1 MHWLSDLFTNQSIA
15 QAVLIYSLI
24 IGVGVSLGKLKAF
37 NVSLGATWVLFAGLL
52 ASYAGVKVNPEAQH
66 FLKDFGLILFI
77 YALGLQVGPGFF
89 ASLKKQALV
98 NNLIS
103 GGVVLLGA
111 LITILLMKISDEP
124 AGIMT
129 GIMSGAVTNTPG
141 LGAAQQA
148 LTDLQKGAEYGGIGT
163 MGLAYAIAYPFGV
176 IGILMVFLVLR
187 RLLKVDLNHERELY
201 QRKELLN
208 PAKPDSVHLVVRNP
222 SLFKQ
227 PLNAIDSIFKEP
239 FIVSRIQ
246 HNGRIFTPNP
256 DTILQEGDI
265 LLVVA
270 PQSLITQLK
279 LVIGPETE
287 TDLKQQPSPI
297 ISRKIAVTRREVT
310 KQELGEIGSLQI
322 PNYTLTRIN
331 RAGIEFVPDRHIYLQ
346 LGDRITVVGTQEA
359 VGKVETVLG
368 NTLKRLDTPQL
379 APIFLGIALG
389 VILGSIPLYIP
400 GIPIPVKIGL
410 AGGPLIIALLISRF
424 GQPWGL
430 YTYVTHS
437 ANLMLREI
445 GLVLFLASIGLGSG
459 EGVGEAFRTGVAW
472 HWMAMGAL
480 ITVIPLFVMGMV
492 ARLVY
497 KKTYF
502 EICGLLAGASTD
514 PPALAFTLQAA
525 QNDAP
530 AISYATVYPLT
541 MILRIIIAELLIVF
555 FSS

>member
-1 MHWLSDLFTNQSIA
+1 MNWLTDLFTHQSIA
-15 QAVLIYSLI
+15 QTVLVYSLLI
-24 IGVGVSLGKLKAF
+24 GIGVTLGKVKVF
-37 NVSLGATWVLFAGLL
+37 NVSLHSTWVLFVALF
-52 ASYAGVKVNPEAQH
+52 ASYAGVAVDHETVH
-66 FLKDFGLILFI
+66 FLKDFGLVLFI

-103 GGVVLLGA
+103 GGVVLIGA
-111 LITILLMKISDEP
+111 GITILLLFLT
-124 AGIMT
+124 GTGTGVMT

-148 LTDLQKGAEYGGIGT
+148 LSDLQKGGPAAGQ

-176 IGILMVFLVLR
+176 VGILMVFLLLR
-187 RLLKVDLNHERELY
+187 RVFKVDLDHERELY
-201 QRKELLN
+201 RQKELLN

-227 PLNAIDSIFKEP
+227 ALHTLDTIFKEP

-246 HNGRIFTPNP
+246 HNGRIFTPSP
-256 DTILQEGDI
+256 QTVLQEGDI
-265 LLVVA
+265 LLIVA
-270 PQSLITQLK
+270 PQSMITQLK
-279 LVIGPETE
+279 LVIGPESD

-310 KQELGEIGSLQI
+310 KEVLGEIGPLQI

-331 RAGIEFVPDRHIYLQ
+331 RAGIEFVPDRHVYLQ

-359 VGKVETVLG
+359 ISKVERALG
-368 NTLKRLDTPQL
+368 NSLKRLDTPEL

-389 VILGSIPLYIP
+389 VVLGSLPIFIP
-400 GIPIPVKIGL
+400 GVPIPVKIGM

-424 GQPWGL
+424 GQTLRL

-437 ANLMLREI
+437 ANLMIREV

-459 EGVGEAFRTGVAW
+459 EGVGEAFKTGVAW
-472 HWMAMGAL
+472 QWMGMGAVITFFPLL
-480 ITVIPLFVMGMV
+480 IMGLI
-492 ARLVY
+492 AHFIY

-502 EICGLLAGASTD
+502 ETCGLLAGASTD

-541 MILRIIIAELLIVF
+541 MIMRIIIAELMIVF
-555 FSS
+555 FAT